1 MYLDVFDPKIS
12 DVLMIDSN
20 KMVFLLFTTWRQPT
34 LFCGVRRG
42 TCMMV
47 LIVISGIVVSV
58 HIFLTVSHYVTVQ
71 TDVTSSDHFYRAKS
85 LLHYSSPT
93 L

>member
-1 MYLDVFDPKIS
+1 MMDGV
-12 DVLMIDSN
+12 
-20 KMVFLLFTTWRQPT
+20 WRQPT

-47 LIVISGIVVSV
+47 LIVSGIVVSV